1 MKALISDNFQDKDL
15 NQFDIIFTYLPSS
28 KSHKNV
34 HYLFNSYQ
42 KCEVKEIIKFRKI
55 FMETYLL
62 KMIFQTD
69 ISKRHLTLISLKI
82 FIENTVH

>member
-15 NQFDIIFTYLPSS
+15 NQFDNFLRIYQAQNLIKMFIIFSIAI
-28 KSHKNV
+28 KNV
-34 HYLFNSYQ
+34 RLKKLSNLERF
-42 KCEVKEIIKFRKI
+42 

>member
-15 NQFDIIFTYLPSS
+15 NQFDIIFLRIYKLKIS
-28 KSHKNV
+28 KNV

-55 FMETYLL
+55 FYGDLFI
-62 KMIFQTD
+62 KDDASNGYI
-69 ISKRHLTLISLKI
+69 KRCLTLISLKI

>member
-1 MKALISDNFQDKDL
+1 MKTLISDNFQDKDL
-15 NQFDIIFTYLPSS
+15 NQFDNFFIISSS

-55 FMETYLL
+55 FYGDLFI
-62 KMIFQTD
+62 KDD
-69 ISKRHLTLISLKI
+69 ISNR
-82 FIENTVH
+82 

>member
-42 KCEVKEIIKFRKI
+42 NVRLKKLSNLERF